1 MLDLAQLIDK
11 YANRR
16 LDFSALLTEL
26 AATPIPSQE
35 DKQTLAGQLEE
46 ALQSGRLSH
55 HEFEILHIAL
65 ERNIPSGLDAPTV
78 LAATGSTA
86 TAEADRTVVHT
97 SAMDTMAN
105 RPDMHAAGSAEH
117 TRMATRGESTHSP
130 DATIVIPSSAAPTHS
145 KEPAPGDLL
154 KGRFILE
161 EILGRGGMGVVF
173 KARDLRKEEAHD
185 RNPYVAV
192 KVLNDSFKTHPQ
204 SLIALQRE
212 ARKAQQLAHPNIV
225 TVYDFDRDGD
235 TVYMTM
241 EYLEGEPLDRII
253 RRHISNPMERQ
264 QAIEIIE
271 GICLGLEHAHKHDTI
286 HSDLKPGNVF
296 VTKSGAVKVFDFG
309 IARAMKRQEGG
320 GEQTIF
326 DAGELGGLTPAY
338 ASCEMLDGE
347 EPDFRDDIYAL
358 ACIAYELL
366 GGRHP
371 FNKIPADEARA
382 RKLSPTP
389 IKALKKRQWK
399 SLAKGLAFARADR
412 SPSVA
417 EFLEPFINTRP
428 VRKGYVIAAVVALI
442 ALAGLL
448 IAPISQQWREHQAS
462 KIIASLKSGSD
473 DKISATLKKLP
484 SLDKPVQDT
493 VLNEGKNTIIA
504 YFEKRAE
511 AEIDT
516 AHNKYNFSAAEAI
529 LDKATKYYPDSA
541 QVVSII
547 TRLKNRKNQLLNDY
561 TTRFNEQ
568 LQQGRLLP
576 LSNKDD
582 VLDSLS
588 QVAAIDPQHPLLHDP
603 RLPVAYAQQARAAI
617 RARDYNKADKLLA
630 AGLSLSPGET
640 VLVNLQDEVQTAKLD
655 RGSAS
660 RPPGATEL
668 AVDTSLSPAARREL
682 IANLLKKPFASRDWS
697 RNVLANLTQLEA
709 GNTAEAAW
717 ATGQRESLAKLHLAQ
732 AQKMRQ
738 VQRYAEARSLA
749 NYAKHFNPGL
759 KGVDQEL
766 KLIAADQTR
775 FEQAAAA
782 QARQAS
788 IDGLKQ
794 TLLTQ
799 AQANDVTKAKGSL
812 AELSKLLPAK
822 DPFVAVEGR
831 EAIANAYMRLAR
843 DLADRKQIDQ
853 AVQLLH
859 AGLDFAPNMASLK
872 KSLADLTA
880 KQSASADPCKV
891 EFAGYGQRLRATCS
905 DTLGGADKGPVMV
918 VIPAGG
924 AFSKPFAIGKY
935 EISIADYNIYCRLSK
950 QCAPIANADPS
961 LPLTGISIQDARR
974 YVTWLAQQTGFNYHI
989 PTDAEWVYAAT
1000 ADGKSA
1006 SNDYNCRVVIGDSVV
1021 KGNSILSVKS
1031 GPSNAWGL
1039 TNFVGNAQEWVLKGG
1054 TSLYARGGS
1063 FRDSLSNCEISLT
1076 RANDGAPNGFTGFR
1090 VARDMGGNDTGKVIG
1105 NADGK

>member
-1 MLDLAQLIDK
+1 MLDLKSLIDK
-11 YANRR
+11 YANKQ
-16 LDFSALLTEL
+16 LDFTVLLGKLSATSLL
-26 AATPIPSQE
+26 SQE
-35 DKQTLAGQLEE
+35 EKEALAGQLED
-46 ALQSGRLSH
+46 ALQTGRLSQ
-55 HEFEILHIAL
+55 HEFETLQASL
-65 ERNIPSGLDAPTV
+65 ERNTSSDLDAHTV
-78 LAATGSTA
+78 LDPTGSTI
-86 TAEADRTVVHT
+86 TAESDRTVVRKPATNAITIQSDAQADT
-97 SAMDTMAN
+97 S
-105 RPDMHAAGSAEH
+105 PEK
-117 TRMATRGESTHSP
+117 TRVATWGESAHSP
-130 DATIVIPSSAAPTHS
+130 DATIVTSSGAAPTPS

-154 KGRFILE
+154 KGRFVLE

-192 KVLNDSFKTHPQ
+192 KVLNDSFKAHPQ

-253 RRHISNPMERQ
+253 RQHMSNPMEQQ
-264 QAIEIIE
+264 QAIAIIE

-296 VTKSGAVKVFDFG
+296 VTKGGAVKVFDFG

-382 RKLSPTP
+382 RKLSPPP

-412 SPSVA
+412 SPNVA
-417 EFLEPFINTRP
+417 EFLESFINTRP
-428 VRKGYVIAAVVALI
+428 LRKGYIIAAVVALI

-448 IAPISQQWREHQAS
+448 IAPISQQWREHQTS
-462 KIIASLKSGSD
+462 KIIATLKSGSD
-473 DKISATLKKLP
+473 DNISATLKKLP
-484 SLDKPVQDT
+484 TLDKT
-493 VLNEGKNTIIA
+493 VRDSVLSEGKDTIIA

-511 AEIDT
+511 AEVDT
-516 AHNKYNFSAAEAI
+516 ARAKYNFSGAETI
-529 LDKATKYYPDSA
+529 LNRAMQYYPDSA

-561 TTRFNEQ
+561 TSRFNEQ
-568 LQQGRLLP
+568 LHKGLLLP
-576 LSNKDD
+576 LPNKDD

-603 RLPVAYAQQARAAI
+603 RLPVAYAQQARTAM
-617 RARDYNKADKLLA
+617 RAGDYNKAEKLLA

-640 VLVNLQDEVQTAKLD
+640 ALVNLQDELQTAKLD

-660 RPPGATEL
+660 SPRRAAEL

-682 IANLLKKPFASRDWS
+682 IAKLLKKPFATRDWS
-697 RNVLANLTQLEA
+697 RIVLANLTQLEA
-709 GNTAEAAW
+709 GDPMEAAW
-717 ATGQRESLAKLHLAQ
+717 AAEQRESLAKLHLAQ

-749 NYAKHFNPGL
+749 NYAKQFKPGL
-759 KGVDQEL
+759 KEADQEL
-766 KLIAADQTR
+766 KLIAAEQTR
-775 FEQAAAA
+775 FEQAAAE
-782 QARQAS
+782 QARQAG

-799 AQANDVTKAKGSL
+799 AQANDVAKAKTSL
-812 AELSKLLPAK
+812 GQLSKLLPAT
-822 DPFVAVEGR
+822 DPFLAVQGR
-831 EAIANAYMRLAR
+831 EAIANAYMRLSR

-853 AVQLLH
+853 AIQLLH
-859 AGLDFAPNMASLK
+859 AGLDVAPNIESLK
-872 KSLADLTA
+872 KSLADLTG
-880 KQSASADPCKV
+880 KQSADADPCKT

-905 DTLGGADKGPVMV
+905 DALGSGDKGPVMV

-935 EISIADYNIYCRLSK
+935 EISIGDYNIYCRLSK
-950 QCAPIANADPS
+950 QCAPLASADAS
-961 LPLTGISIQDARR
+961 LALTGISIQDARR
-974 YVTWLAQQTGFNYHI
+974 YVSWLAQQTGFNYHI
-989 PTDAEWVYAAT
+989 PSDAEWVYAAT
-1000 ADGKSA
+1000 ADGKSG
-1006 SNDYNCRVVIGDSVV
+1006 SKDYNCRVVIGDSVV

-1031 GPSNAWGL
+1031 GPSNDWGL
-1039 TNFVGNAQEWVLKGG
+1039 TNFIGNAQEWVMKGS

-1063 FRDSLSNCEISLT
+1063 FQDSLSNCNISLT
-1076 RANDGAPNGFTGFR
+1076 RANDGTPNGFTGFR
-1090 VARDMGGNDTGKVIG
+1090 VARDMGRQHMSEVIG

>member
-1 MLDLAQLIDK
+1 MLDLKPLIDK
-11 YANRR
+11 YANKQ
-16 LDFSALLTEL
+16 LDFTVLVDEL
-26 AATPIPSQE
+26 AATPILSQE
-35 DKQTLAGQLEE
+35 DKQALAEQLEE
-46 ALQSGRLSH
+46 ALQSGRLSR
-55 HEFEILHIAL
+55 HEFETLQTAL
-65 ERNIPSGLDAPTV
+65 EDSTPSDMDAHNV
-78 LAATGSTA
+78 LAATGSTT
-86 TAEADRTVVHT
+86 TAESDRTIVRKPAAH
-97 SAMDTMAN
+97 TMAN
-105 RPDMHAAGSAEH
+105 RPNIGAEDSAEN
-117 TRMATRGESTHSP
+117 TRIATRDENAHSL
-130 DATIVIPSSAAPTHS
+130 DATLVAASGAAPTPS
-145 KEPAPGDLL
+145 KEPVPGDLL
-154 KGRFILE
+154 KGRFVLE
-161 EILGRGGMGVVF
+161 EVLGRGGMGVVF
-173 KARDLRKEEAHD
+173 KARDMRKEEAHD

-192 KVLNDSFKTHPQ
+192 KVLNDSFKAHPQ

-253 RRHISNPMERQ
+253 RQHMSNPMEQQ

-382 RKLSPTP
+382 RKLSPQP

-417 EFLEPFINTRP
+417 TFLEPFIDTRP
-428 VRKGYVIAAVVALI
+428 IRKGYVIAAVVALI

-448 IAPISQQWREHQAS
+448 ISPISQQWREHQAS
-462 KIIASLKSGSD
+462 KIIATLKNGSD
-473 DKISATLKKLP
+473 NKISTTLKKLP
-484 SLDKPVQDT
+484 TLDKSVQDS
-493 VLNEGKNTIIA
+493 VLSEGKDVIIA

-511 AEIDT
+511 AEVDT
-516 AHNKYNFSAAEAI
+516 ARAKYDFSGAEAI
-529 LDKATKYYPDSA
+529 LDQAMKYYPDSA

-547 TRLKNRKNQLLNDY
+547 TRLKNRKNQLLNEY

-576 LSNKDD
+576 RPNKDD
-582 VLDSLS
+582 VLDLLS

-603 RLPVAYAQQARAAI
+603 RLPIAYAQQARAAL
-617 RARDYNKADKLLA
+617 RAGDYNKADKLLA
-630 AGLSLSPGET
+630 AGLSLSPDET
-640 VLVNLQDEVQTAKLD
+640 ALVNLQDEVQTAKVD
-655 RGSAS
+655 QAAGSGPRGMAD
-660 RPPGATEL
+660 L
-668 AVDTSLSPAARREL
+668 ALDTSMSSSARRDL
-682 IANLLKKPFASRDWS
+682 IAKLLKKPFASRDWS
-697 RNVLANLTQLEA
+697 KSVLSNLSRLEA
-709 GNTAEAAW
+709 DDPADAEWAA
-717 ATGQRESLAKLHLAQ
+717 GQRESLAKLHLAQ
-732 AQKMRQ
+732 AKKMRQ
-738 VQRYAEARSLA
+738 VQRFAEARSLV
-749 NYAKHFNPGL
+749 NYAKQFKPDL
-759 KGVDQEL
+759 KGADQEL
-766 KLIAADQTR
+766 KLIATDQTR
-775 FEQAAAA
+775 FEKAAAEH
-782 QARQAS
+782 ARQAS

-799 AQANDVTKAKGSL
+799 AQANDVAKAKASL
-812 AELSKLLPAK
+812 VELSKLLPANN
-822 DPFVAVEGR
+822 PFLATQGR
-831 EAIANAYMRLAR
+831 EAIANAYLRLSR

-853 AVQLLH
+853 AIQLLR
-859 AGLDFAPNMASLK
+859 AGLEVAPTMASLK
-872 KSLADLTA
+872 KSLADLTG
-880 KQSASADPCKV
+880 KQSASADPCKM
-891 EFAGYGQRLRATCS
+891 EFAGYGQRLRATCT
-905 DTLGGADKGPVMV
+905 DALGGNNKGPVMV

-935 EISIADYNIYCRLSK
+935 EISIADYNIYCRLNK
-950 QCAPIANADPS
+950 QCTPLAAADTS

-989 PTDAEWVYAAT
+989 PSDAEWEYAAT
-1000 ADGKSA
+1000 ADGRSA
-1006 SNDYNCRVVIGDSVV
+1006 SKDYNCRVVIGDSVV

-1031 GPSNAWGL
+1031 GPSNDWGL
-1039 TNFVGNAQEWVLKGG
+1039 INFVGNAQEWVLKGG

-1063 FRDSLSNCEISLT
+1063 FRDSLSNCDISLT
-1076 RANDGAPNGFTGFR
+1076 RANDGTANGFTGFR
-1090 VARDMGGNDTGKVIG
+1090 VARDMGRNDMSKVIG
-1105 NADGK
+1105 SADGK